1 MVVCESRAFPWETIT
16 AARGLLMALGGGSWI
31 ELSTVGALII
41 RPPIALEGKWPFR
54 LTQCDLRLGSEI
66 NRGAGT

>member
-1 MVVCESRAFPWETIT
+1 
-16 AARGLLMALGGGSWI
+16 MALGGGSWI